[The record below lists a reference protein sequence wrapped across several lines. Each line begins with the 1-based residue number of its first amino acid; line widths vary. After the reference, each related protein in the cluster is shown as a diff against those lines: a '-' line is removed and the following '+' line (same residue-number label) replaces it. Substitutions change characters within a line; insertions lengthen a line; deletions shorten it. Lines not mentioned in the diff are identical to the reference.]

1 MTARADAAA
10 PAAAADAAAANAA
23 AADTGMIR
31 RSPPEADE
39 PYTLVNQL
47 LAGNFAVME
56 GLPRE
61 EAAFSDNLGASRRIS
76 AHLGA
81 SRRISARH
89 REDASRNLDELLQ
102 VCLDDRVHA
111 CGAGDADME
120 GGRTVVVP
128 RLQSSV
134 TVRGDAKTMNAAE
147 DGGTR
152 LNVCPLEVY

>member
-1 MTARADAAA
+1 MCIRDSPSPVPASRPTSADLVRSISSQLDGSPRQDRLSRAELAWLAPYLPNLGTAWMSAAAMTARADAAT

-76 AHLGA
+76 PHLGA
-81 SRRISARH
+81 SRRIS
-89 REDASRNLDELLQ
+89 SR
-102 VCLDDRVHA
+102 R
-111 CGAGDADME
+111 
-120 GGRTVVVP
+120 
-128 RLQSSV
+128 SSSSA
-134 TVRGDAKTMNAAE
+134 T
-147 DGGTR
+147 
-152 LNVCPLEVY
+152 